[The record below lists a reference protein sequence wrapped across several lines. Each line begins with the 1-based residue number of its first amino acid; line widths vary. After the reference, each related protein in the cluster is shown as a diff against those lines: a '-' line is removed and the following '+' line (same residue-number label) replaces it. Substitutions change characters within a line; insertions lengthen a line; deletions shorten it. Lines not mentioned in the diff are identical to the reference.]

1 MISFIS
7 RKNFAK
13 ILYIEQMETRSSLN
27 TSLLS
32 SMVRAHRGEKV
43 LRDAAK
49 EIGGISPSTLSR
61 IEQGHVPDVDTFI
74 KVCQWLGE
82 PTETFVIPANA
93 QTGEVNSGQQK
104 IIAHLRAEKAL
115 SPKTVEMLVKVIE
128 LAYLQD

>member
-1 MISFIS
+1 
-7 RKNFAK
+7 
-13 ILYIEQMETRSSLN
+13 MESHSSLN
-27 TSLLS
+27 TNLLA
-32 SMVRAHRGEKV
+32 SMVRTRRGEKV

-61 IEQGHVPDVDTFI
+61 IEQGHVPDVETFI

-82 PTETFVIPANA
+82 PTETFVIPAAA
-93 QTGEVNSGQQK
+93 QSSEAGTGQQK

-128 LAYLQD
+128 LAYMQD

>member
-1 MISFIS
+1 
-7 RKNFAK
+7 
-13 ILYIEQMETRSSLN
+13 MESHSSLN
-27 TSLLS
+27 TSLLA
-32 SMVRAHRGEKV
+32 SMVKSHRGNKV

-61 IEQGHVPDVDTFI
+61 IEQGLVPDVETFI

-82 PTETFVIPANA
+82 ATETFVISSGNPVEAD
-93 QTGEVNSGQQK
+93 SGQQK